1 MKRGRRLRTLRIH
14 VDEESKQERL
24 PIMLLENFQKSYD
37 TEKLMRLL
45 GAKQG
50 RRIPSASRRRIGLLS
65 EKVKAMINPQLAY
78 RIMEIA
84 AIDRGGFRLG
94 DGTRFKSPKM
104 ARALA
109 ESKKICCFLATV
121 GPVVDLEVEVLM
133 KQKRFADA
141 YVLDAIG
148 SMSAEHVV
156 EEFYRRMTERQ
167 AQKGAAVTLRFS
179 PGYCDWPLK
188 EQRSLFRLFEAGDAP
203 KVLLSDSCLMS
214 PRKSV
219 SGLFGLLPPGVKGA
233 HPAYNPCKTC
243 TKRDC
248 IARRSN

>member
-1 MKRGRRLRTLRIH
+1 
-14 VDEESKQERL
+14 
-24 PIMLLENFQKSYD
+24 MLLNNFQKSYD

-50 RRIPSASRRRIGLLS
+50 RRVPKASQRRIGLLS
-65 EKVKAMINPQLAY
+65 EKIKGMLKPRLSY
-78 RIMEIA
+78 RIMEIDTF
-84 AIDRGGFRLG
+84 DRGGFRLVG
-94 DGTRFKSPKM
+94 GTRFRSPKM
-104 ARALA
+104 AGALA
-109 ESKKICCFLATV
+109 GSDTICCFLATV
-121 GPVVDLEVEVLM
+121 GPVVDMEVEALM
-133 KQKRFADA
+133 NQKRFADA

-156 EEFYRRMTERQ
+156 EEFYQRMAGRQ
-167 AQKGAAVTLRFS
+167 AEEGGAVTLRFS
-179 PGYCDWPLK
+179 PGYCDWPIQ
-188 EQRSLFRLFEAGDAP
+188 EQRPLFNLFDKEADAA
-203 KVLLSDSCLMS
+203 KVALSDTCLMS

-219 SGLFGLLPPGVKGA
+219 SGLFGLLPPGVKGV